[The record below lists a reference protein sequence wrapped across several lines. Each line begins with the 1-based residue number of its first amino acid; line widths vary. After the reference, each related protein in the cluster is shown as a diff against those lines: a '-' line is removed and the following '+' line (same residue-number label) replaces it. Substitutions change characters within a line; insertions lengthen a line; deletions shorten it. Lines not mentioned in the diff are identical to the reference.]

1 MLKPT
6 PTSLNQ
12 ISYDGVI
19 RMLSAIK
26 DASPNPPLIG
36 DVFIDT
42 VGKISSIIQSRL
54 YHSYLMLYQSR

>member
-42 VGKISSIIQSRL
+42 VGKIAIIIQSHL
-54 YHSYLMLYQSR
+54 NHGHFMLY

>member
-6 PTSLNQ
+6 PASVNQ

-26 DASPNPPLIG
+26 DASPNPPIID
-36 DVFIDT
+36 DVFIDR
-42 VGKISSIIQSRL
+42 VGKIANLI
-54 YHSYLMLYQSR
+54 